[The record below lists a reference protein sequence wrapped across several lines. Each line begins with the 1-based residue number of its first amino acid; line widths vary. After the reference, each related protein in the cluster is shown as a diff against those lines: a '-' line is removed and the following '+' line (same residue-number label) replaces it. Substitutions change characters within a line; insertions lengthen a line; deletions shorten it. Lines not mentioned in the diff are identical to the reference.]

1 MSTDKSLEEINRQ
14 IGQKLIRQSYI
25 SLNELKKQFS
35 EYNIDIMDILEK
47 LQQSFDNLGMQLDII
62 ELDQLE
68 YVVIST
74 KIADKDSSFTDKEY
88 TVLGIFAQLIK
99 LQGNSI
105 EGKEIY
111 QLFGS
116 YWKELDSL
124 QKYHLIEHIYS
135 DYTDNF
141 CLTPLGALIIAPVI
155 SRIQNLL
162 ENTKI

>member
-14 IGQKLIRQSYI
+14 IGQMLIRQSYI

-88 TVLGIFAQLIK
+88 TVLGLFAQLIK
-99 LQGNSI
+99 LQGNSLA
-105 EGKEIY
+105 GKEFY

-116 YWKELDSL
+116 YW
-124 QKYHLIEHIYS
+124 
-135 DYTDNF
+135 
-141 CLTPLGALIIAPVI
+141 
-155 SRIQNLL
+155 
-162 ENTKI
+162 